1 MCDTGFREQLNGV
14 LIQVGEDMKHRMD
27 ALKNK
32 TKIKELTEEDVNY
45 CEPEHTTIFGEDGV
59 EERLDESLMNSWES
73 SYQQKDVLIIE
84 SIRDDLKMKA
94 EKEM

>member
-1 MCDTGFREQLNGV
+1 M
-14 LIQVGEDMKHRMD
+14 QVGEELNHRMD

-32 TKIKELTEEDVNY
+32 TIIRVLTEEDVHY
-45 CEPEHTTIFGEDGV
+45 CEPKHGTIFGEDGV